1 MDTLTLRIA
10 FGLVAVCVLVLFFVA
25 TYRSSRSAYSG
36 WWCVSLAVFLT
47 SAILYL
53 LNGTPLQVVAN
64 PLGNA
69 FAVFGAVGVWAAAR
83 SLRSLDVPYRAL
95 VVPSGVVLGASL
107 LDDPADNVWSGGP
120 FFLAGMALG
129 FGLAARELWLVRR
142 EGASVGA
149 NGSQRSVAVTSLFV
163 VSSTSALFYV
173 LRDAMLIAVGP
184 EHPAFAYAFGSQ
196 VTTLLTMMLL
206 VVVTFSMALLGHE
219 QQTSELR
226 VRATHDG
233 LTGLLNRATF
243 LEKAELAFR
252 ERTDGRSEGAVMV
265 ADLDGFKSL
274 NDDFGHAVGDHALTI
289 FGTACREV
297 VGDHGVVGRLGG
309 DEFALLLA
317 DGSRAEL
324 VAGAISRRFR
334 AGIEDGPRTTISFG
348 IAEIDRGVGVRDT
361 IIRADV
367 ALYQA
372 KAAGRDRAV
381 RYEPTQVEAVRV

>member
-10 FGLVAVCVLVLFFVA
+10 FGLVAVCVLVLFYVA
-25 TYRSSRSAYSG
+25 TYRSTRSAYSG
-36 WWCVSLAVFLT
+36 WWCVSLAAFLI
-47 SAILYL
+47 SAVLFL

-64 PLGNA
+64 PLGNT

-83 SLRSLDVPYRAL
+83 SLRSLPVRPRAL
-95 VVPSGVVLGASL
+95 VIPPAAVLVASA
-107 LDDPADNVWSGGP
+107 LDDPAHDIWSGGP
-120 FFLAGMALG
+120 FFLAGMAMGL
-129 FGLAARELWLVRR
+129 GLAARELWLVRR
-142 EGASVGA
+142 QDAPEGA
-149 NGSQRSVAVTSLFV
+149 GSQRSVAVASLFV
-163 VSSTSALFYV
+163 VSSISAAFYL
-173 LRDAMLIAVGP
+173 LRDVMLIAVGP

-196 VTTLLTMMLL
+196 VTTLISMMLL

-243 LEKAELAFR
+243 LEQAELAFR
-252 ERTDGRSEGAVMV
+252 ARPDGVSDGAVMV

-274 NDDFGHAVGDHALTI
+274 NDDFGHAVGDHALTL

-348 IAEIDRGVGVRDT
+348 IARIDRGIGVKDT

-381 RYEPTQVEAVRV
+381 RYEPTRVEAVRV

>member
-53 LNGTPLQVVAN
+53 LNGTPLQAVAN

>member
-10 FGLVAVCVLVLFFVA
+10 FGLVAVCVLILFYFA
-25 TYRSSRSAYSG
+25 TYRSTRSAYSG
-36 WWCVSLAVFLT
+36 WWCLSLAVFLT
-47 SAILYL
+47 SAVMYL
-53 LNGTPLQVVAN
+53 LNGTALQVVAN

-83 SLRSLDVPYRAL
+83 SLRSLRVPYRTL
-95 VVPSGVVLGASL
+95 SIPPGVVLVASL
-107 LDDPADNVWSGGP
+107 LDDPAHDIWAGGP

-129 FGLAARELWLVRR
+129 FALAARELWLVRR
-142 EGASVGA
+142 QDAHEGAS
-149 NGSQRSVAVTSLFV
+149 GSQRTVAVTSLFV
-163 VSSTSALFYV
+163 VSSISGAFYL

-184 EHPAFAYAFGSQ
+184 DHPAFAYAFGSQ

-226 VRATHDG
+226 VRATHDS
-233 LTGLLNRATF
+233 LTGLLNRSTF
-243 LEKAELAFR
+243 LERAEVAFR
-252 ERTDGRSEGAVMV
+252 ARSDGRLEGAVMV
-265 ADLDGFKSL
+265 ADLDGFKAL
-274 NDDFGHAVGDHALTI
+274 NDDFGHAVGDHALTV

-334 AGIEDGPRTTISFG
+334 AAIEDGPRTTISFG
-348 IAEIDRGVGVRDT
+348 IAPIDPAVSVKDT

-381 RYEPTQVEAVRV
+381 RYAPVRVESFRA

>member
-10 FGLVAVCVLVLFFVA
+10 FGVVALCVLVLFFVA
-25 TYRSSRSAYSG
+25 TYRPTRSAYSG

-47 SAILYL
+47 SAVLFL
-53 LNGTPLQVVAN
+53 LNGTPVQVVAN

-69 FAVFGAVGVWAAAR
+69 CAVFGATGVWAAAR
-83 SLRSLDVPYRAL
+83 SLRSLEVPRRAM
-95 VVPSGVVLGASL
+95 VAAPAVVLVASL
-107 LDDPADNVWSGGP
+107 LDDPANDVWTGGP
-120 FFLAGMALG
+120 FFLSGMALG
-129 FGLAARELWLVRR
+129 FALAARELWLVRR
-142 EGASVGA
+142 GATPEGAS
-149 NGSQRSVAVTSLFV
+149 GSQRSVAVASLFAI
-163 VSSTSALFYV
+163 SSVTAAFYV
-173 LRDAMLIAVGP
+173 LRGAMLVAVGP

-196 VTTLLTMMLL
+196 VTTLLTMMML

-243 LEKAELAFR
+243 LEHAELAFR
-252 ERTDGRSEGAVMV
+252 ARPDGGTEGAVMV

-334 AGIEDGPRTTISFG
+334 AGIDDGPRTTISFG
-348 IAEIDRGVGVRDT
+348 IAQIDRGIGVRDT

-381 RYEPTQVEAVRV
+381 RYEPTRVEAIRV